1 MGYKIRG
8 NRIYVTGTVDGKHY
22 RLSTGKEATE
32 LNIAWI
38 RKNHRDV
45 LLKLVNKEK
54 PKPSMLFAE
63 YAERS
68 MEANAYA
75 IRDTT
80 HKQYGY
86 FLNKHILPYFRHY
99 RLDEIK
105 PSDIKHFQSRLL
117 EKLDA
122 RSARNVRALLG
133 KILNDAVLDE
143 LIDKNPVD
151 AVKAPRLK
159 VSVTKE
165 VEPFTLEEVETLIKN
180 ASGFYRNFLVV
191 AFFTGMR
198 LGEIVALRWE
208 DVDFDVRKIYIKR
221 AKSDGR
227 EGATKTGKA
236 RAIDM
241 LDIVRDA
248 LSQQRKQ
255 TGLLRYVFVNS
266 KNRPFQRI
274 GSIKTT
280 YWDPLLRRCGIRYRV
295 PYNTR
300 HTFASLMLRGGED
313 ILWVSKMLGHTTVAT
328 TMKYYT
334 KFVEERGAKRATFL
348 DDLTSKNRTLFAQS
362 ETATPTNTEKRG
374 IS

>member
-8 NRIYVTGTVDGKHY
+8 KRIYVTGTVDGKHY

-38 RKNHRDV
+38 KKNHRDV
-45 LLKLVNKEK
+45 LLQLVNKEK
-54 PKPSMLFAE
+54 PRVSMLFAE
-63 YAERS
+63 YAKRS

-75 IRDTT
+75 VKHSTQ
-80 HKQYGY
+80 KQYGY
-86 FLNKHILPYFRHY
+86 MLAKHILPYFRHY

-105 PSDIKHFQSRLL
+105 PSDIKRFQSKLL
-117 EKLDA
+117 EHLDA
-122 RSARNVRALLG
+122 RSTRNVRALLG
-133 KILNDAVLDE
+133 KILDDAVMDE

-151 AVKAPRLK
+151 AVRSPRQEAT
-159 VSVTKE
+159 TKE
-165 VEPFTLEEVETLIKN
+165 IEPFTLEEVETLIEN
-180 ASGFYRNFLVV
+180 ANGFYRNFLVV

-198 LGEIVALRWE
+198 LGEIIALRWE
-208 DVDFDVRKIYIKR
+208 DIDFDAGKIFVRR
-221 AKSDGR
+221 AKSEGR
-227 EGATKTGKA
+227 EGSTKTGKS
-236 RAIDM
+236 RTIDM

-248 LSQQRKQ
+248 LMAQRKQ
-255 TGLLRYVFVNS
+255 TGLLRYVFVNN
-266 KNRPFQRI
+266 KNKPFQRI

-334 KFVEERGAKRATFL
+334 KFVEEKGAKRAAFL
-348 DDLTSKNRTLFAQS
+348 DEMTSKNRTLFAQS
-362 ETATPTNTEKRG
+362 KNTTAVNTDKRG